1 MGGGIEYFLTRNIAA
16 GVESKWSYTGGH
28 TITINDNSQ
37 TATLQAAVVTFG
49 VRVYFYDFGR

>member
-1 MGGGIEYFLTRNIAA
+1 ME
-16 GVESKWSYTGGH
+16 SYTGGH